1 MHKKQS
7 VIISSVSDCR
17 EKNGIVT
24 FMEILARHAS
34 LFSEH
39 GMQLTFSNYVD
50 LKINLK
56 SPIPESASPLS
67 PTSTV
72 SSPNFITIV
81 KRRTKALIVTHPLP
95 SFLLF
100 LGTLGARGL
109 VTALK
114 ARRHDEPGCVH
125 FYQDFFVALFGSFLH
140 HKAARRV
147 IILHSG
153 DDALSQLFAHFTG
166 MIDTRYERL
175 VRRWFD
181 WTLRRQQVIVTLSEK
196 YAEDLRR
203 RYASQIIRCIYN
215 TSPFNGIRAT
225 ADLAQKAKDRIK
237 LVAVGTL
244 QFRKGF
250 DLLIE
255 AIASMPYSEREKLD
269 VTIVGGGPSHTELAE
284 LINQYQLGHIV
295 TLTGESDDVASF
307 LALSD
312 AYILTSRDEGLP
324 ISLIEACSYSLPI
337 ISTAVGS
344 IPELFDKSSCKLV
357 EPTKSSIAEALM
369 SLCGGELDLD
379 NLSLQ
384 SRRLFESKLSLEK
397 FLDSYVSLLAG
408 KC

>member
-1 MHKKQS
+1 MHKKQT

-24 FMEILARHAS
+24 FMGILARHAS

-39 GMQLTFSNYVD
+39 GMELVFSNYVE
-50 LKINLK
+50 LNLNCK
-56 SPIPESASPLS
+56 PHTAESAATLS
-67 PTSTV
+67 PTPTMP
-72 SSPNFITIV
+72 SPNFLIFL
-81 KRRTKALIVTHPLP
+81 KRRVKGFIATRPLL

-100 LGTLGARGL
+100 LSTLGARGL

-114 ARRHDEPGCVH
+114 ARRHDEPRCVH
-125 FYQDFFVALFGSFLH
+125 FYQDFLTASFGNFLH
-140 HKAARRV
+140 HKTARRV

-153 DDALSQLFAHFTG
+153 DDALSQLFAHFPG
-166 MIDTRYERL
+166 MVDTRYERL

-181 WTLRRQQVIVTLSEK
+181 WTLRRQQAIVALSEK

-203 RYASQIIRCIYN
+203 RYPSQIVRCIYN
-215 TSPFNGIRAT
+215 TSPFAGIRT
-225 ADLAQKAKDRIK
+225 AVCTVHRAKERIK
-237 LVAVGTL
+237 LIAVGTL
-244 QFRKGF
+244 QYRKGF
-250 DLLIE
+250 DLLIK
-255 AIASMPYSEREKLD
+255 AIASMPYSEREKLL

-295 TLTGESDDVASF
+295 TLTGESDDVAAF

-324 ISLIEACSYSLPI
+324 ISLIEACSYGLPI

-344 IPELFDKSSCKLV
+344 IPELFDESSCKLV
-357 EPTKSSIAEALM
+357 EPTESSIAEALM
-369 SLCGGELDLD
+369 SLCGGRLDLD

-408 KC
+408 KW